1 MFDHEVQNLQYVW
14 YFKIY
19 CQTAIK
25 IYFNDLQVHQFI
37 QIITVAHWLLYYMC
51 LTNESYQSLNSHK
64 ININYN
70 NTYIFTAQSFW

>member
-1 MFDHEVQNLQYVW
+1 MFDHEVRNLCVIK

-25 IYFNDLQVHQFI
+25 IYFSDLQVHQFI
-37 QIITVAHWLLYYMC
+37 QITTVAHWLLYYMC
-51 LTNESYQSLNSHK
+51 LTNESYQNVNSHK

-70 NTYIFTAQSFW
+70 NT

>member
-1 MFDHEVQNLQYVW
+1 MFDHGVQNLQYVW

-25 IYFNDLQVHQFI
+25 IYFSDLQVHQFI
-37 QIITVAHWLLYYMC
+37 QIITVAHWLRYYMC

-70 NTYIFTAQSFW
+70 NT